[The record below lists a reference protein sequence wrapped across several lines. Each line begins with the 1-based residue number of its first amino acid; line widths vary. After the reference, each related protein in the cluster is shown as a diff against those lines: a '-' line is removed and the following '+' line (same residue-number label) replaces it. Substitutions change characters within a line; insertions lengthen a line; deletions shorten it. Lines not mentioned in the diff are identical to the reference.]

1 MRRRGLLLT
10 VALASVGAMTLA
22 AQQGQ
27 PADPKRTPG
36 SRGTQTRIG
45 RRSWPPTART
55 RRHLLPRAAAV
66 DRPALQPLVV
76 ALPGQRVADVP
87 AVARQRRPRLRM
99 SPRQRSRASSRRDNI
114 GR

>member
-36 SRGTQTRIG
+36 VQG
-45 RRSWPPTART
+45 PADPN
-55 RRHLLPRAAAV
+55 RAAFVAANCKNV
-66 DRPALQPLVV
+66 ERPALHRLVL
-76 ALPGQRVADVP
+76 ALPGRRVADVP
-87 AVARQRRPRLRM
+87 AVARQRPRSRLRM